1 MAGIYIHVPFCKQA
15 CIYCDFHFSTNTAKQ
30 QEVVNALVREVEIQK
45 NYLENRKIETIYFGG
60 GTPSLLSATQLDQI
74 LNEVEKHHSISESA
88 EVTLEANPDDLSKAK
103 LEQLRSVG
111 INRLSI
117 GIQSFNDELLQWMNR
132 SHNAQQASTCVKQA
146 QDVGIGNI
154 SIDLIF
160 GSPGQT
166 EDHFRSDLEKAIET
180 GVPHI
185 SAYSLTVEDRTVLA
199 NKIEK
204 GLQVGLNSD
213 QARGQFLQAD
223 QVLTEAGFEHYE
235 ISNYAKSGFRSK
247 HNSNYWN
254 AVPYLGIGPSAHSFN
269 GKTRQWNVRSNSAYI
284 QALLENTV
292 LAETEETNRL
302 NALNE
307 LLMTRLRTKRGL
319 EEKEFLEY
327 GSASEW
333 TTILGAAQTYL
344 ESKHLV
350 LEAESLKSTLE
361 GWLISDRMI
370 SDLFILD

>member
-30 QEVVNALVREVEIQK
+30 HELVNALVREVEIQK

-60 GTPSLLSATQLDQI
+60 GTPSLLSASQLDQI
-74 LNEVEKHHSISESA
+74 LNEVRKHHPVSESA
-88 EVTLEANPDDLSKAK
+88 EVTLEANPDDLSKEK
-103 LEQLRSVG
+103 VEQLRSAGV
-111 INRLSI
+111 NRLSI

-146 QDVGIGNI
+146 QDVGIDNI

-160 GSPGQT
+160 GSPDQT
-166 EDHFRSDLEKAIET
+166 DNQFHSDLEEAIET

-213 QARGQFLQAD
+213 QARSQFLQAH

-235 ISNYAKSGFRSK
+235 ISNYAKPGFRSK
-247 HNSNYWN
+247 HNSNYWK
-254 AVPYLGIGPSAHSFN
+254 AVPYLGIGPSAHSHS
-269 GKTRQWNVRSNSAYI
+269 GRSRQWNVRSNAAYVKSLSEKSI
-284 QALLENTV
+284 LFEQ
-292 LAETEETNRL
+292 EETNRI
-302 NALNE
+302 NRLNE
-307 LLMTRLRTKRGL
+307 FLMTRLRTNLGIC
-319 EEKEFLEY
+319 EKEFLEY
-327 GSASEW
+327 GDESEW
-333 TTILGAAQTYL
+333 STILRSAQTYL
-344 ESKHLV
+344 DSKHLV